1 MLAILCDIARYC
13 AILSDVACDFVRYWA
28 ILHAILGDIH
38 LSCDIARYRAIFMNI
53 AAIFMNIAAIFMNNA
68 QYRIDAF
75 SISMV
80 RSGQIVGSI
89 HIHISPNKRRG
100 RLFTQQPLMG
110 GRLFNFL
117 QRNE

>member
-1 MLAILCDIARYC
+1 MAHRENALFALASDIR
-13 AILSDVACDFVRYWA
+13 
-28 ILHAILGDIH
+28 GDIH
-38 LSCDIARYRAIFMNI
+38 QKYNAQYRGDIHEYRAISRDI
-53 AAIFMNIAAIFMNNA
+53 AQYRMRDEYSRDIAAIFMNNA

>member
-1 MLAILCDIARYC
+1 
-13 AILSDVACDFVRYWA
+13 
-28 ILHAILGDIH
+28 
-38 LSCDIARYRAIFMNI
+38 MNI